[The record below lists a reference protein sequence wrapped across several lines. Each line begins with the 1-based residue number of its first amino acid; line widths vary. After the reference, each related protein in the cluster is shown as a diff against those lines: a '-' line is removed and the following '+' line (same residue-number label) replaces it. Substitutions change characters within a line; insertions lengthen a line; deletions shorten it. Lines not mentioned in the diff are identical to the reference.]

1 MSLDLYLKET
11 AHLARQQSA
20 LLEGARDML
29 QKGEK
34 LTPLEESGVLHALQ
48 IVIENAIGKT
58 KQTLKIANEPVPTSA
73 YDALEALTRIGQL
86 PADQLPRWMSIIGL
100 RNRIVHEYMNI
111 DIGRVLQLIEQ
122 ENYKIVIDFLLS
134 PIKVNNG
141 G

>member
-29 QKGEK
+29 QRGEK

-48 IVIENAIGKT
+48 ILIENAIGKT
-58 KQTLKIANEPVPTSA
+58 KQTLKIANEPVPASA
-73 YDALEALTRIGQL
+73 YDAFEALTRIGQL
-86 PADQLPRWMSIIGL
+86 PSDHLPRWMAIIGL

-111 DIGRVLQLIEQ
+111 DIGRVLQLIEE
-122 ENYKIVIDFLLS
+122 ENYKIVVDFLLS
-134 PIKVNNG
+134 PINDN
-141 G
+141 

>member
-11 AHLARQQSA
+11 ANLARQQTA
-20 LLEGARDML
+20 LLETARNML

-48 IVIENAIGKT
+48 ILIENAIGKT

-73 YDALEALTRIGQL
+73 YDAIEALTRIEQL
-86 PADQLPRWMSIIGL
+86 PSDQLPQWMAIIGL
-100 RNRIVHEYMNI
+100 RNRIVHEYMNV

-122 ENYKIVIDFLLS
+122 KNYMIVTDFLLS
-134 PIKVNNG
+134 PIKDK
-141 G
+141 